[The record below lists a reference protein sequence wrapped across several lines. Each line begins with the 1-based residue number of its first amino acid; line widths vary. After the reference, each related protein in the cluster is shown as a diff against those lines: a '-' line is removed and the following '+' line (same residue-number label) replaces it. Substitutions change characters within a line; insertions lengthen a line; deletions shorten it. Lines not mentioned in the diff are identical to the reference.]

1 MIVSGRAHVIIG
13 TEGEG
18 KAEVEDG
25 GDGCDGVRAG
35 IKGGRRGNCF
45 KDHRWRDVDI
55 YTGSERC
62 VTVGVK
68 AGDGVKQAGGCRRS
82 ELVPSINI

>member
-1 MIVSGRAHVIIG
+1 MAAAEAIMIVSGRAHVIIG

-18 KAEVEDG
+18 EAEVENC

-45 KDHRWRDVDI
+45 KDHR
-55 YTGSERC
+55 
-62 VTVGVK
+62 
-68 AGDGVKQAGGCRRS
+68 
-82 ELVPSINI
+82 